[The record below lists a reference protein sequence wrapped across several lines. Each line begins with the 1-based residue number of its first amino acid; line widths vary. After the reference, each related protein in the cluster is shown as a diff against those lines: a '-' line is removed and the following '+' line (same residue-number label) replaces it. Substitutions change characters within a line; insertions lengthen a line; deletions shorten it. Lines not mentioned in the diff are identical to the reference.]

1 MFDLI
6 LCGKLSEEAV
16 SRAREDT
23 LTVTALA
30 PIAYGP
36 PRVRSR
42 FLSEVAG
49 VGAHRAFE
57 LQFWPWLPL
66 AEGNG
71 AEPDALGQGP
81 AGALLVEAKAGTPFT
96 RTQLEREGT
105 AARRAI
111 GRRPI
116 ALLTISDRERPPSVV
131 AGLLKTQGGPYHSV
145 AHASWARLY
154 LFLESVLSETDEPG
168 YRRLVT
174 DALAVLDHFKRRPY
188 RGILMTRLNRISPGL
203 EALEHLAGEV
213 AILHRLLSAAL
224 EPKGLVLIGSEDTVV
239 MDGAGRAFDRPVTWL
254 PTHITLA
261 YGAEERMPAADF
273 YFVRIWL
280 RPMTVWLGL
289 SIEAGRLR
297 RARGKRVLVSDV
309 ASHAAGASLDVAG
322 VDWVPQT
329 RNRVTVRV
337 EPLPASAEEVKR
349 VLGTPSS
356 RLELVRVH
364 PASILSRQTGAAR
377 VEREVL
383 RVVKASREIPGL
395 GAP

>member
-1 MFDLI
+1 
-6 LCGKLSEEAV
+6 
-16 SRAREDT
+16 
-23 LTVTALA
+23 
-30 PIAYGP
+30 
-36 PRVRSR
+36 
-42 FLSEVAG
+42 
-49 VGAHRAFE
+49 
-57 LQFWPWLPL
+57 
-66 AEGNG
+66 
-71 AEPDALGQGP
+71 
-81 AGALLVEAKAGTPFT
+81 
-96 RTQLEREGT
+96 
-105 AARRAI
+105 
-111 GRRPI
+111 
-116 ALLTISDRERPPSVV
+116 
-131 AGLLKTQGGPYHSV
+131 
-145 AHASWARLY
+145 
-154 LFLESVLSETDEPG
+154 
-168 YRRLVT
+168 
-174 DALAVLDHFKRRPY
+174 
-188 RGILMTRLNRISPGL
+188 MTRLNRISPGL